1 MTAWMRWSGVLIC
14 ALLAAG
20 GLRAQSSAFSQG
32 NVGSPTSNI
41 AREQLAKVL
50 KESLPPHATMQ
61 DAPAFYRPD
70 NLYQYIDGGADI
82 FLLYDFRL
90 LVHQDF
96 RNGDL
101 ELTADIYDMGT
112 PEDAF
117 GMYASERST
126 GYDFVPIGVE
136 GYRSKG
142 ILNFLQD
149 QYYVKLAGLGPGADP
164 LLDQLARALSERI
177 GGSRGLPA
185 LLWKLPQEN
194 RVKHSEQYM
203 RKDPMGHAFLAPAY
217 IVAYAWGPHETKL
230 VISVADDAAG
240 AKARLQQL
248 TKHFKESG
256 ECVNAA
262 DLGEDGIRASNSFEG
277 RVFART
283 QGRYVIALLNP
294 PDNGTEILAKT
305 AQSLP

>member
-1 MTAWMRWSGVLIC
+1 MTGWMRWSGVLIC
-14 ALLAAG
+14 ALLAAA
-20 GLRAQSSAFSQG
+20 GLHARSSEFREDI
-32 NVGSPTSNI
+32 VGTPASNI
-41 AREQLAKVL
+41 APEQLAKFL
-50 KESLPPHATMQ
+50 RECLPAHAAAQ
-61 DAPAFYRPD
+61 DAPSFYKPD

-101 ELTADIYDMGT
+101 ELTADIYDMGR

-117 GMYASERST
+117 GMYASERSP
-126 GYDFVPIGVE
+126 GYNFVPIGVE

-149 QYYVKLAGLGPGADP
+149 QYYVKLAGFGPGADP

-203 RKDPMGHAFLAPAY
+203 RKDPIGHAFLAPAY
-217 IVAYAWGPHETKL
+217 VVAYAWGPQETKL
-230 VISVADDAAG
+230 MISVADDAAG
-240 AKARLQQL
+240 AKARLRQL
-248 TKHFKESG
+248 EKHFRESG

-277 RVFART
+277 RIFART
-283 QGRYVIALLNP
+283 QGRYVVALLNP
-294 PDNGTEILAKT
+294 PDNGAEILKKT